1 MDKKIK
7 NKIIDKAWKK
17 KKKFLFALNKY
28 ITQGPTRLG
37 VKYRWV

>member
-17 KKKFLFALNKY
+17 TTFLLALNRDF
-28 ITQGPTRLG
+28 TQGPTRLG
-37 VKYRWV
+37 VKYR

>member
-7 NKIIDKAWKK
+7 NKIIDKAWK

-28 ITQGPTRLG
+28 ITQGPTRLR

>member
-17 KKKFLFALNKY
+17 NTFLFALNRH

-37 VKYRWV
+37 VKYR